1 MLVIDLEALRRGCV
15 HPGES
20 CHIRGVGPVPV
31 EVARTWVDDAF
42 VKAVIRDGHD
52 IRLVHHFGRT
62 INARLRTALDLTEPT
77 CAVPRCDNPRLEYH
91 HLDRHAD
98 MGSTSWW
105 NLGRPCTGCHQLATH
120 HGYRLAGVPGHRLW
134 INAAG
139 IVERADD
146 PTLVGH
152 PPPDH
157 PDPPPAGRPPRRNE
171 IDDGSGIDLDA
182 VDTVEAFDQLVLI
195 ESARA
200 P

>member
-1 MLVIDLEALRRGCV
+1 LRRGCV